1 MTTRTTHSTI
11 HFNAPFALRGLDEI
25 QPAGDY
31 DIDMDEEMIDGVSW
45 LAYRCIATYIHLP
58 SRASTQQQ
66 RQLVMIDN
74 HELQAALRLDREN
87 SR

>member
-1 MTTRTTHSTI
+1 MVTRTTHSTV

-31 DIDMDEEMIDGVSW
+31 DIDMDEETIDVSW

-58 SRASTQQQ
+58 SQASAQRP
-66 RQLVMIDN
+66 RQLVAIDRD
-74 HELQAALRLDREN
+74 ELEAALRLDREN
-87 SR
+87 SG